1 MAMTKVELMNA
12 FREAATYE
20 FRDIP
25 RDDAQIPHKFSAE
38 FEYKIA
44 KLIQKEKSFFWHF
57 VNTAS
62 KRVALIVLVFVML
75 FTTACSVKAIREPI
89 VRFLTEVYET
99 FTEYFFEGEK
109 TTVITEKYYIL
120 AIPDGFVKE
129 SVYET
134 DTTINI
140 VYRSGENNTVHYTQA
155 VTDETTIYLDTEKAD
170 SKTIS
175 VSEYEVHLYA
185 QEGVLYAMWTSNG
198 YYFEIICYGDF
209 SEDDIISL
217 IQSVSTK

>member
-1 MAMTKVELMNA
+1 MAMTKVELINA

-25 RDDAQIPHKFSAE
+25 RDDTQIPHKFSAE

-44 KLIQKEKSFFWHF
+44 KLIRKEKSFFWHF

-109 TTVITEKYYIL
+109 TSVISEKYYIS
-120 AIPDGFVKE
+120 AIPNGFVEE

-140 VYRSGENNTVHYTQA
+140 VYRCGEDNTIHYTQA
-155 VTDETTIYLDTEKAD
+155 VTDETTIYLDSEKAE
-170 SKTIS
+170 SKTIT
-175 VSEYEVHLYA
+175 VSEHEVHLYV
-185 QEGVLYAMWTSNG
+185 QKDVLYAMWTSNG

-209 SEDDIISL
+209 SEDDIIGL

>member
-1 MAMTKVELMNA
+1 MAMTKAEFKNA

-25 RDDAQIPHKFSAE
+25 RDDTQIPHKFSAE
-38 FEYKIA
+38 FEYKIT

-109 TTVITEKYYIL
+109 TSVITEKYYIS
-120 AIPDGFVKE
+120 AIPDGFVEE
-129 SVYET
+129 SAYET

-140 VYRSGENNTVHYTQA
+140 VYQSSENNTIHYTQA
-155 VTDETTIYLDTEKAD
+155 VTDETTIYLDTEKTD
-170 SKTIS
+170 SKTIN

-185 QEGVLYAMWTSNG
+185 QKGVLYAMWTSNG

-209 SEDDIISL
+209 SEDDIVGL

>member
-25 RDDAQIPHKFSAE
+25 RDDTQIPHKFSAE
-38 FEYKIA
+38 FEYKIE

-75 FTTACSVKAIREPI
+75 LTTACSVKAIREPI

-109 TTVITEKYYIL
+109 TSVITEKYYIS
-120 AIPDGFVKE
+120 AIPNGFVEE
-129 SVYET
+129 SAYET

-140 VYRSGENNTVHYTQA
+140 VYRSAENNMIHYTQA

-170 SKTIS
+170 SKTITI
-175 VSEYEVHLYA
+175 SEHEVHLYA
-185 QEGVLYAMWTSNG
+185 QEGVLYAMWTSSG

-209 SEDDIISL
+209 SEDDIVGL

>member
-1 MAMTKVELMNA
+1 MAMTKAELKNA
-12 FREAATYE
+12 FREAAAYE

-25 RDDAQIPHKFSAE
+25 HDDSQVPHEFSAE
-38 FEYKIA
+38 FERKIA

-62 KRVALIVLVFVML
+62 KRVAVIILVFVML

-99 FTEYFFEGEK
+99 FTEYFFDGEK
-109 TTVITEKYYIL
+109 TSVITEKYQVS
-120 AIPDGFVKE
+120 AIPDGFIEE
-129 SVYET
+129 SVFEA

-140 VYRSGENNTVHYTQA
+140 VYGNGEGKTIHYTQA
-155 VTDETTIYLDTEKAD
+155 VTDETTIYLDAEKAN

-175 VSEYEVHLYA
+175 VSGYEVHLYL
-185 QEGVLYAMWTSNG
+185 QESVIYGMWTCDG
-198 YYFEIICYGDF
+198 YYFEIVCYGDF
-209 SEDDIISL
+209 SEDDVIEL

>member
-25 RDDAQIPHKFSAE
+25 RDDSLIPHKFSAE

-44 KLIQKEKSFFWHF
+44 KLIQKEKSLFWHF

-62 KRVALIVLVFVML
+62 KRVALIFLVFVML
-75 FTTACSVKAIREPI
+75 FMTACSVKAIREPI

-109 TTVITEKYYIL
+109 TSVITEKYYIS
-120 AIPDGFVKE
+120 AIPDGFVEE
-129 SVYET
+129 SAYET
-134 DTTINI
+134 GTTINI
-140 VYRSGENNTVHYTQA
+140 VYRSNENNMIHYTQA

-170 SKTIS
+170 SKTIT
-175 VSEYEVHLYA
+175 VSEYEVHLYT

-198 YYFEIICYGDF
+198 YYFETICYGDF
-209 SEDDIISL
+209 SEDDIIGL

>member
-1 MAMTKVELMNA
+1 MAMTKVELMSA

-25 RDDAQIPHKFSAE
+25 RDDSQISHQFSEA
-38 FEYKIA
+38 FENKIA
-44 KLIQKEKSFFWHF
+44 KLIHKEKSFFWHI

-62 KRVALIVLVFVML
+62 KRAAVIVLVLVML

-109 TTVITEKYYIL
+109 TSVISEQYYIS
-120 AIPDGFVKE
+120 AIPDGFVEE
-129 SVYET
+129 SAYET

-140 VYRSGENNTVHYTQA
+140 VYRSGENNTIHYTQA

-170 SKTIS
+170 SKTIT
-175 VSEYEVHLYA
+175 VSEYEVHLYT

-209 SEDDIISL
+209 SEDDIVGL
-217 IQSVSTK
+217 IQSVGAK

>member
-25 RDDAQIPHKFSAE
+25 RDDSQISHQFSEA
-38 FEYKIA
+38 FQNKIA
-44 KLIQKEKSFFWHF
+44 KLIHKEKSFFWHF

-62 KRVALIVLVFVML
+62 KRVAVIVLVLVML
-75 FTTACSVKAIREPI
+75 FTTVCSVKAIREPI

-109 TTVITEKYYIL
+109 TSVITEKYYIS
-120 AIPDGFVKE
+120 AIPDGFVEE
-129 SVYET
+129 SAYET
-134 DTTINI
+134 DTTVNI
-140 VYRSGENNTVHYTQA
+140 VYRSGEYNTIHYTQA
-155 VTDETTIYLDTEKAD
+155 VTDETTIYLDTEQAD
-170 SKTIS
+170 SKTIA

-185 QEGVLYAMWTSNG
+185 QEGVLYAMWTNKG

-209 SEDDIISL
+209 SEDDMIGL
-217 IQSVSTK
+217 IQSVGAK

>member
-25 RDDAQIPHKFSAE
+25 RDDSQIPHKFSAE

-57 VNTAS
+57 INTAS
-62 KRVALIVLVFVML
+62 KRVAVIVLVFVML

-99 FTEYFFEGEK
+99 FTQYFFEGEK
-109 TTVITEKYYIL
+109 TNVITEKYQIS
-120 AIPDGFVKE
+120 AIPTGFSEE
-129 SVYET
+129 SVFET
-134 DTTINI
+134 DTVITV
-140 VYRSGENNTVHYTQA
+140 VYQNAQNNTIHFTQSI
-155 VTDETTIYLDTEKAD
+155 TDGTTIYLDSEKGD
-170 SKTIS
+170 RKTIA
-175 VSEYEVHLYA
+175 VSEYEVHLYS
-185 QEGVLYAMWTSNG
+185 QNGVLFAMWVHDG
-198 YYFEIICYGDF
+198 YYFEVVCYGDF
-209 SEDDIISL
+209 SENHMISL
-217 IQSVSTK
+217 IQSVSAN

>member
-25 RDDAQIPHKFSAE
+25 RDDSQISHKFSAA
-38 FEYKIA
+38 FEHKIA
-44 KLIQKEKSFFWHF
+44 KLIHKEKSFFWHF

-62 KRVALIVLVFVML
+62 KRVAVIVLVLVML

-109 TTVITEKYYIL
+109 TSVITEKYYIS
-120 AIPDGFVKE
+120 APYRFVEE
-129 SVYET
+129 SAYET

-140 VYRSGENNTVHYTQA
+140 VYRSDENNMIHYTQA

-170 SKTIS
+170 SKTIT
-175 VSEYEVHLYA
+175 VSEYEVHLYT

-209 SEDDIISL
+209 SEDDVVAL
-217 IQSVSTK
+217 IQSVDTK

>member
-25 RDDAQIPHKFSAE
+25 RDDSQIPHNFSAA
-38 FEYKIA
+38 FEHKIA
-44 KLIQKEKSFFWHF
+44 KLIHKEKSFFWHF

-62 KRVALIVLVFVML
+62 KRVAVIVLVLVML

-109 TTVITEKYYIL
+109 TSVITEKYYIS
-120 AIPDGFVKE
+120 AIPDGFVEE
-129 SVYET
+129 SAYET

-140 VYRSGENNTVHYTQA
+140 VYRSGENNTIHYTQA

-170 SKTIS
+170 SKTIT
-175 VSEYEVHLYA
+175 VSEYEVHRYT

-217 IQSVSTK
+217 IQAVSTK